1 MNQLNKWILVFN
13 TILLFLTIAAIFSQW
28 SQLVPI
34 GCCIAVIAMNFVQF
48 SKNNVSKQNSES
60 TSDLTTDVD
69 ESLSE
74 MFIELE
80 QTLNNEGRVIKQEI
94 ERTSGLL
101 SEAVLG
107 MSDSFHQM
115 KNISDNQHALS
126 SSLVSH
132 SSNDN
137 DNDNAS
143 DGNKQELS
151 MHEFLDESA
160 RITNEFVKI
169 VVNTSKQSI
178 KTLMHID
185 NMVEQVDSIFS
196 LLQNVEGL
204 ASRTNL
210 LALNASIEAAR
221 AGEIGRGF
229 AVVADEVRSLSISSS
244 DLNEQIKGKIDA
256 AKITMV
262 SLRNGVEEMASEDM
276 SQTLETQAKINDM
289 TGKMANISRNMDSS
303 ILELSS
309 MSQEMDCAVSN
320 AVRSLQFEDMTLQ
333 SLASIST
340 NLDQFDTI
348 SQQMNEA
355 SHSDEPMKEKINKIN
370 SMCHSVREHSNNIG
384 SHRTVSQETMEE
396 GEVELF

>member
-1 MNQLNKWILVFN
+1 MNQLNKWILIVN
-13 TILLFLTIAAIFSQW
+13 TILLLFIIMAVSFQW
-28 SQLVPI
+28 SHLIVI
-34 GCCIAVIAMNFVQF
+34 SCCIPIIVLNFVQF
-48 SKNNVSKQNSES
+48 SKNKTPSSLSNEKLNSS
-60 TSDLTTDVD
+60 PSSTTDID

-80 QTLNNEGRVIKQEI
+80 QALNNEGRVINQEI
-94 ERTSGLL
+94 ERTSNLL
-101 SEAVLG
+101 SEAVFG
-107 MSDSFHQM
+107 MGESFHQM
-115 KNISDNQHALS
+115 KSISDNQHSLLT
-126 SSLVSH
+126 SLVSH
-132 SSNDN
+132 SDN
-137 DNDNAS
+137 QNQ
-143 DGNKQELS
+143 QELS
-151 MHEFLDESA
+151 MHEFLDESG
-160 RITNEFVKI
+160 RITNEFIRI

-221 AGEIGRGF
+221 AGEVGRGF

-244 DLNEQIKGKIDA
+244 DLNDQIKGKIDA

-262 SLRNGVEEMASEDM
+262 SLRDGVEAMASEDM

-289 TGKMANISRNMDSS
+289 TEKMANISRNMQTS

-309 MSQEMDCAVSN
+309 MGQEMDCAVSN

-333 SLASIST
+333 ALASISS
-340 NLDQFDTI
+340 NIDQFDTI

-355 SHSDEPMKEKINKIN
+355 SQSNESVKEKINSIKTV
-370 SMCHSVREHSNNIG
+370 CHSVREHTNNIG

-396 GEVELF
+396 GDVELF

>member
-1 MNQLNKWILVFN
+1 MNQRNKWILVVN
-13 TILLFLTIAAIFSQW
+13 TILLLFIMAAVFLQW
-28 SQLVPI
+28 SQLI
-34 GCCIAVIAMNFVQF
+34 AISCCIAVFVMNVIQF
-48 SKNNVSKQNSES
+48 SKNKTSPIVFNQNFNTTSSS
-60 TSDLTTDVD
+60 TSNTD
-69 ESLSE
+69 EPLSE
-74 MFIELE
+74 MFTELE

-94 ERTSGLL
+94 ERTSSLL

-107 MSDSFHQM
+107 MGDSFHQM
-115 KNISDNQHALS
+115 KSISDNQHSLLA
-126 SSLVSH
+126 SLVSH
-132 SSNDN
+132 SDHDS
-137 DNDNAS
+137 S
-143 DGNKQELS
+143 NKQELS
-151 MHEFLDESA
+151 MHEFLDESG
-160 RITNEFVKI
+160 RITNEFIKI

-221 AGEIGRGF
+221 AGEVGRGF

-256 AKITMV
+256 AKGTMV
-262 SLRNGVEEMASEDM
+262 SLRDGVEEMASADM
-276 SQTLETQAKINDM
+276 SQTLETQSKINDM
-289 TGKMANISRNMDSS
+289 TDKMANVSRNMETS

-309 MSQEMDCAVSN
+309 MSKEMDCAVSN

-333 SLASIST
+333 ALASIST
-340 NLDQFDTI
+340 NIDQFNMLG
-348 SQQMNEA
+348 QQMNEA
-355 SHSDEPMKEKINKIN
+355 SNSNEPMEEKINKIN
-370 SMCHSVREHSNNIG
+370 IVCHSVREHTNNIG

-396 GEVELF
+396 GDVELF